1 MTRGSTSEVRDEAP
15 TDGRLRPIPRE
26 RPAGHLPQPPAAW
39 TGPTSESRP
48 AARSDERGTMTTERP
63 HDESTRSTTGTSR
76 TNVSAGT
83 KPETAAAGAAATAPE
98 PASEGPPSPAE
109 SPEVERL
116 RAEVARLEAELAE
129 ARRQADEYLAGLQRE
144 RAEFLNFK
152 RRTAEER
159 EAMLGL
165 AAEALLSKV
174 LALADDFDRAI
185 ESRPADLAE
194 HPWVEGI
201 VAIDRK
207 LRALLESEGVRPIEA
222 GPGTRFDPRE
232 HDAIM
237 NVPSAGRA
245 EGEIVEEIRRGYRL
259 RDRILRP
266 ALVAVATSPE
276 AGPTEPGSSSGDRS
290 AAGPSAE
297 ADRGAGGGDRPTTA
311 PPEGDAS
318 PPSEAAEPK
327 E

>member
-1 MTRGSTSEVRDEAP
+1 MTKQRSNEPTTMTNEGQRNDAP
-15 TDGRLRPIPRE
+15 TAVG
-26 RPAGHLPQPPAAW
+26 G
-39 TGPTSESRP
+39 
-48 AARSDERGTMTTERP
+48 
-63 HDESTRSTTGTSR
+63 
-76 TNVSAGT
+76 
-83 KPETAAAGAAATAPE
+83 PE
-98 PASEGPPSPAE
+98 PAEA
-109 SPEVERL
+109 ERL
-116 RAEVARLEAELAE
+116 RAEVERLEAELAE

-185 ESRPADLAE
+185 EARPADLAD

-222 GPGTRFDPRE
+222 GPGTPFDPRE

-237 NVPSAGRA
+237 NVPAPDRA

-259 RDRILRP
+259 RDRVLRP
-266 ALVAVATSPE
+266 ALVAVAAP
-276 AGPTEPGSSSGDRS
+276 PTEVAGSAEAS
-290 AAGPSAE
+290 AAGE
-297 ADRGAGGGDRPTTA
+297 ARSRAHDTESSQP
-311 PPEGDAS
+311 AS
-318 PPSEAAEPK
+318 PEPNESK